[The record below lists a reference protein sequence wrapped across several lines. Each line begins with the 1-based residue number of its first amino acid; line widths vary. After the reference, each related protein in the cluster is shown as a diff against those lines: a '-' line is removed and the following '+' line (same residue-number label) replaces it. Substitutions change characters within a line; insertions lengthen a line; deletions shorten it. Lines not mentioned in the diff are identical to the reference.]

1 MKRLVA
7 FLCALA
13 ILLSMPVYAAGT
25 APVVS
30 ADSVTAEAGAT
41 VDVPIRITGNTGILG
56 AKITVQY
63 AEGLTLTK
71 ISAGEAFAGLAMT
84 KPGKLNDNPI
94 SIVWD
99 GLDGAAEADG
109 VIVVLTFQT
118 PQGAGYYPITITTN
132 SKDFVD
138 NDLHPVA
145 VETKAGA
152 VTVEGETHTGPV
164 VSADSVTAEA
174 GATVDVPIRIT
185 GNTGI
190 LGAKITVQY
199 AEGLTLTKISAGEA
213 FAGLAMTKPGKLND
227 NPISIVWDGLDG
239 AAEADGVI
247 VVLTFQTPQG
257 AGYYPI
263 TITTNSKDF
272 VDNDLH
278 PVAVET
284 KAGAVTVECET
295 HTEVVDE
302 AIAATCTEPGLT
314 EGKHCSVC
322 RKILVAQET
331 VAAKGHTE
339 VIDQAVEPTCMK
351 PGKTEGKHCSVCN
364 EILVAQTEI
373 PAKGH
378 TWTAASCTAPKTCSV
393 CSATDGNPLGHDWS
407 DWTVTTEATCTAKG
421 EKTRSCQREGCD
433 ATDTVDIPANGHTEV
448 TDAAVE
454 PTCTVPGKTEG
465 KHCSVCN
472 EVLVAQVEIPA
483 KGHTWTAA
491 SCTEPRTCSACG
503 TTDGEALGHD
513 WSDWTVTTE
522 ATCTEKG
529 EKTRSCQREGC
540 DAVETEE
547 IAAKGHTEVI
557 DAAVEPTCTKP
568 GKTEGKHCSVCNEVL
583 VAQTEVPAKGHTW
596 TAASCTEPRTCSVCG
611 ATDGEALGHD
621 WSAWTVTTEATCTEK
636 GEKTR
641 SCQREGCDA
650 VETEEIAAKGHTEV
664 IDAAVEP
671 TCTEPGK
678 TEGKHCSVCNEIL
691 VAQTEI
697 PAKGHTW
704 TAASCTEPRTCSVC
718 SATDG
723 NPLGHDWSDWTVTNE
738 ATCTEKGEKTRSCK
752 RDGCD
757 ATDTVDIPANGHTEV
772 TDAAVEP
779 TCTMAGK
786 TEGKHCSVCN
796 AILVAQTE
804 IPAKGHTWT
813 AASCTEPRTCSVCSA
828 TDGNPLGHDW
838 SDWTVTNEATCTEKG
853 EKTRSCKR
861 DGCDATDTVDI
872 PANGHT
878 EVTDAAVEPTCT
890 MAGKTEGKHC
900 SVCNEVLVAQTEVPA
915 KGHTWTAASC
925 TAPRTCSVC
934 SATDGNPLGHDWSD
948 WTVTTEATC
957 TAKGEKTRSCQRD
970 GCDATETREIA
981 ALGHTEGKAVRE
993 NVVPATKDHKGS
1005 YDEVV
1010 YCKVCN
1016 AELSRVT
1023 KIIPKP
1029 DGDDRPSFPTI
1040 PIIGL
1045 PSTTPTFPFRDVPAS
1060 AWYYD
1065 AVKSAWKV
1073 RLIDGVTS
1081 TEFRPDEN
1089 MTVAQAIKL
1098 AAVLHQ
1104 LNYRSKVSLENG
1116 YPSWYS
1122 TYVDYA
1128 IDNDLIERAYGN
1140 YTAAQMNSAVT
1151 RAEFVH
1157 IFHAATD
1164 DLRDMNTVAGNAI
1177 PDVKIGDAF
1186 AAEIYDFYRA
1196 GILTGSDVNGTFHP
1210 TDTIK
1215 RSEVAAILIRMYD
1228 SSARK
1233 SIALG

>member
-1 MKRLVA
+1 M
-7 FLCALA
+7 
-13 ILLSMPVYAAGT
+13 
-25 APVVS
+25 S

-109 VIVVLTFQT
+109 VIVVLTFQ
-118 PQGAGYYPITITTN
+118 A
-132 SKDFVD
+132 
-138 NDLHPVA
+138 
-145 VETKAGA
+145 
-152 VTVEGETHTGPV
+152 
-164 VSADSVTAEA
+164 
-174 GATVDVPIRIT
+174 
-185 GNTGI
+185 
-190 LGAKITVQY
+190 
-199 AEGLTLTKISAGEA
+199 
-213 FAGLAMTKPGKLND
+213 
-227 NPISIVWDGLDG
+227 
-239 AAEADGVI
+239 
-247 VVLTFQTPQG
+247 PQG

-513 WSDWTVTTE
+513 WSDWTVTNE

-529 EKTRSCQREGC
+529 EKTRSCKRDGC
-540 DAVETEE
+540 DASETVD
-547 IAAKGHTEVI
+547 IAANGHTEVT
-557 DAAVEPTCTKP
+557 DAAVEPTCTK
-568 GKTEGKHCSVCNEVL
+568 
-583 VAQTEVPAKGHTW
+583 
-596 TAASCTEPRTCSVCG
+596 
-611 ATDGEALGHD
+611 
-621 WSAWTVTTEATCTEK
+621 
-636 GEKTR
+636 
-641 SCQREGCDA
+641 
-650 VETEEIAAKGHTEV
+650 
-664 IDAAVEP
+664 
-671 TCTEPGK
+671 PGK

-723 NPLGHDWSDWTVTNE
+723 NPLGHDWSDWTVTTE
-738 ATCTEKGEKTRSCK
+738 ATCTEKGEKTRNCQREGCDASETVDIAANGHTEVTDAAVEPTCTKPGKTEGKHCSVCNEILVAQTEIPAKGHTWTAASCTEPRTCSVCSATDGNPLGHDWSDWTVTTEATCTEK
-752 RDGCD
+752 GEKTRNCQREGCDAVETVDIPANGHTEVTDAAVEPTCTEPGKTEGKHCSVCNEILVEQTEIPAKGHTWTAASCTAPRTCSVCSATDGNPLGHDWSDWTVTTEATCTAKGEKTRSCQREGCD
-757 ATDTVDIPANGHTEV
+757 ATETVDIPANGHTEV

-813 AASCTEPRTCSVCSA
+813 AASCTKPRTCSVCSA

-878 EVTDAAVEPTCT
+878 EVIDAAVEPTCT
-890 MAGKTEGKHC
+890 KPGKTEGKHC
-900 SVCNEVLVAQTEVPA
+900 SVCNEILVAQTEIPA

-925 TAPRTCSVC
+925 TKPRTCSVC

-957 TAKGEKTRSCQRD
+957 TEKGEKTRSCNRD

-1073 RLIDGVTS
+1073 HLIDGVTS

-1116 YPSWYS
+1116 YPNWYS

-1128 IDNDLIERAYGN
+1128 VNNGLIERAYGS
-1140 YTAAQMNSAVT
+1140 YTAAQMNAAVT

-1164 DLRDMNTVAGNAI
+1164 DLCDMNTVTDNAI
-1177 PDVKIGDAF
+1177 PDVKTGDAF

-1196 GILTGSDVNGTFHP
+1196 GVLTGSDANGTFHP
-1210 TDTIK
+1210 TDSIK

-1233 SIALG
+1233 VLHLDKAKH

>member
-25 APVVS
+25 A
-30 ADSVTAEAGAT
+30 
-41 VDVPIRITGNTGILG
+41 
-56 AKITVQY
+56 
-63 AEGLTLTK
+63 
-71 ISAGEAFAGLAMT
+71 
-84 KPGKLNDNPI
+84 
-94 SIVWD
+94 
-99 GLDGAAEADG
+99 
-109 VIVVLTFQT
+109 
-118 PQGAGYYPITITTN
+118 
-132 SKDFVD
+132 
-138 NDLHPVA
+138 
-145 VETKAGA
+145 
-152 VTVEGETHTGPV
+152 PV

-738 ATCTEKGEKTRSCK
+738 ATCTEKGEKTRICK
-752 RDGCD
+752 
-757 ATDTVDIPANGHTEV
+757 
-772 TDAAVEP
+772 
-779 TCTMAGK
+779 
-786 TEGKHCSVCN
+786 
-796 AILVAQTE
+796 
-804 IPAKGHTWT
+804 
-813 AASCTEPRTCSVCSA
+813 
-828 TDGNPLGHDW
+828 
-838 SDWTVTNEATCTEKG
+838 
-853 EKTRSCKR
+853 
-861 DGCDATDTVDI
+861 
-872 PANGHT
+872 
-878 EVTDAAVEPTCT
+878 
-890 MAGKTEGKHC
+890 
-900 SVCNEVLVAQTEVPA
+900 
-915 KGHTWTAASC
+915 
-925 TAPRTCSVC
+925 
-934 SATDGNPLGHDWSD
+934 
-948 WTVTTEATC
+948 
-957 TAKGEKTRSCQRD
+957 RD

-1196 GILTGSDVNGTFHP
+1196 GVLTGSDANGTFHP
-1210 TDTIK
+1210 TDSIK

>member
-109 VIVVLTFQT
+109 VIVVLTFQA

-247 VVLTFQTPQG
+247 VVLTFQAPQG

-472 EVLVAQVEIPA
+472 EVLVAQTEVPA

-491 SCTEPRTCSACG
+491 SCTEPRTCSVCG
-503 TTDGEALGHD
+503 ATDGEALGHD
-513 WSDWTVTTE
+513 WSAWTVTTE

-557 DAAVEPTCTKP
+557 DAAVEPTCTEP

-678 TEGKHCSVCNEIL
+678 TEGKHCSVCNE
-691 VAQTEI
+691 
-697 PAKGHTW
+697 
-704 TAASCTEPRTCSVC
+704 
-718 SATDG
+718 
-723 NPLGHDWSDWTVTNE
+723 
-738 ATCTEKGEKTRSCK
+738 
-752 RDGCD
+752 
-757 ATDTVDIPANGHTEV
+757 
-772 TDAAVEP
+772 
-779 TCTMAGK
+779 
-786 TEGKHCSVCN
+786 
-796 AILVAQTE
+796 ILVAQTE

-1073 RLIDGVTS
+1073 HLIDGVTS

-1116 YPSWYS
+1116 YPNWYS

-1128 IDNDLIERAYGN
+1128 VNNGLIERAYGS
-1140 YTAAQMNSAVT
+1140 YTAAQMNAAVT

-1164 DLRDMNTVAGNAI
+1164 DLCDMNTVTDNAI
-1177 PDVKIGDAF
+1177 PDVKTGDAF

-1196 GILTGSDVNGTFHP
+1196 GVLTGSDANGTFHP
-1210 TDTIK
+1210 TDSIK

>member
-1 MKRLVA
+1 
-7 FLCALA
+7 
-13 ILLSMPVYAAGT
+13 
-25 APVVS
+25 
-30 ADSVTAEAGAT
+30 
-41 VDVPIRITGNTGILG
+41 
-56 AKITVQY
+56 
-63 AEGLTLTK
+63 
-71 ISAGEAFAGLAMT
+71 MT

-109 VIVVLTFQT
+109 VIVVLTFQA
-118 PQGAGYYPITITTN
+118 PQ
-132 SKDFVD
+132 
-138 NDLHPVA
+138 
-145 VETKAGA
+145 
-152 VTVEGETHTGPV
+152 
-164 VSADSVTAEA
+164 
-174 GATVDVPIRIT
+174 R
-185 GNTGI
+185 
-190 LGAKITVQY
+190 
-199 AEGLTLTKISAGEA
+199 
-213 FAGLAMTKPGKLND
+213 
-227 NPISIVWDGLDG
+227 
-239 AAEADGVI
+239 
-247 VVLTFQTPQG
+247 

-378 TWTAASCTAPKTCSV
+378 TCTAASCTAPK
-393 CSATDGNPLGHDWS
+393 
-407 DWTVTTEATCTAKG
+407 
-421 EKTRSCQREGCD
+421 
-433 ATDTVDIPANGHTEV
+433 
-448 TDAAVE
+448 
-454 PTCTVPGKTEG
+454 
-465 KHCSVCN
+465 
-472 EVLVAQVEIPA
+472 
-483 KGHTWTAA
+483 
-491 SCTEPRTCSACG
+491 
-503 TTDGEALGHD
+503 
-513 WSDWTVTTE
+513 
-522 ATCTEKG
+522 
-529 EKTRSCQREGC
+529 
-540 DAVETEE
+540 
-547 IAAKGHTEVI
+547 
-557 DAAVEPTCTKP
+557 
-568 GKTEGKHCSVCNEVL
+568 
-583 VAQTEVPAKGHTW
+583 
-596 TAASCTEPRTCSVCG
+596 
-611 ATDGEALGHD
+611 
-621 WSAWTVTTEATCTEK
+621 
-636 GEKTR
+636 
-641 SCQREGCDA
+641 
-650 VETEEIAAKGHTEV
+650 
-664 IDAAVEP
+664 
-671 TCTEPGK
+671 
-678 TEGKHCSVCNEIL
+678 
-691 VAQTEI
+691 
-697 PAKGHTW
+697 
-704 TAASCTEPRTCSVC
+704 
-718 SATDG
+718 
-723 NPLGHDWSDWTVTNE
+723 
-738 ATCTEKGEKTRSCK
+738 
-752 RDGCD
+752 
-757 ATDTVDIPANGHTEV
+757 
-772 TDAAVEP
+772 
-779 TCTMAGK
+779 
-786 TEGKHCSVCN
+786 
-796 AILVAQTE
+796 
-804 IPAKGHTWT
+804 
-813 AASCTEPRTCSVCSA
+813 
-828 TDGNPLGHDW
+828 
-838 SDWTVTNEATCTEKG
+838 
-853 EKTRSCKR
+853 
-861 DGCDATDTVDI
+861 
-872 PANGHT
+872 
-878 EVTDAAVEPTCT
+878 
-890 MAGKTEGKHC
+890 
-900 SVCNEVLVAQTEVPA
+900 
-915 KGHTWTAASC
+915 
-925 TAPRTCSVC
+925 TCSVC

-1023 KIIPKP
+1023 KIISKL
-1029 DGDDRPSFPTI
+1029 DDDDRPSFPTI

-1045 PSTTPTFPFRDVPAS
+1045 PRTTPTFPFRDVPAS

-1073 RLIDGVTS
+1073 HLIDGVTS

-1164 DLRDMNTVAGNAI
+1164 DLCDMNTVTDNAI
-1177 PDVKIGDAF
+1177 PDVKTGDAF

-1210 TDTIK
+1210 TDSIK

>member
-109 VIVVLTFQT
+109 VIVVLTFQA
-118 PQGAGYYPITITTN
+118 PQ
-132 SKDFVD
+132 
-138 NDLHPVA
+138 
-145 VETKAGA
+145 
-152 VTVEGETHTGPV
+152 
-164 VSADSVTAEA
+164 
-174 GATVDVPIRIT
+174 R
-185 GNTGI
+185 
-190 LGAKITVQY
+190 
-199 AEGLTLTKISAGEA
+199 
-213 FAGLAMTKPGKLND
+213 
-227 NPISIVWDGLDG
+227 
-239 AAEADGVI
+239 
-247 VVLTFQTPQG
+247 

-472 EVLVAQVEIPA
+472 EVLVAQ
-483 KGHTWTAA
+483 
-491 SCTEPRTCSACG
+491 
-503 TTDGEALGHD
+503 
-513 WSDWTVTTE
+513 
-522 ATCTEKG
+522 
-529 EKTRSCQREGC
+529 
-540 DAVETEE
+540 
-547 IAAKGHTEVI
+547 
-557 DAAVEPTCTKP
+557 
-568 GKTEGKHCSVCNEVL
+568 
-583 VAQTEVPAKGHTW
+583 TEVPAKGHTW

-779 TCTMAGK
+779 TCTMAG
-786 TEGKHCSVCN
+786 N
-796 AILVAQTE
+796 
-804 IPAKGHTWT
+804 
-813 AASCTEPRTCSVCSA
+813 
-828 TDGNPLGHDW
+828 
-838 SDWTVTNEATCTEKG
+838 
-853 EKTRSCKR
+853 
-861 DGCDATDTVDI
+861 
-872 PANGHT
+872 
-878 EVTDAAVEPTCT
+878 
-890 MAGKTEGKHC
+890 TEGKHC

-1073 RLIDGVTS
+1073 HLIDGVTS

-1116 YPSWYS
+1116 YPNWYS

-1128 IDNDLIERAYGN
+1128 VNNGLIERAYGS
-1140 YTAAQMNSAVT
+1140 YTAAQMNAAVT

-1164 DLRDMNTVAGNAI
+1164 DLCDMNTVTDNAI
-1177 PDVKIGDAF
+1177 PDVKTGDAF

-1196 GILTGSDVNGTFHP
+1196 GVLTGSDANGTFHP
-1210 TDTIK
+1210 TDSIK

>member
-109 VIVVLTFQT
+109 VIVVLTFQ
-118 PQGAGYYPITITTN
+118 A
-132 SKDFVD
+132 
-138 NDLHPVA
+138 
-145 VETKAGA
+145 
-152 VTVEGETHTGPV
+152 
-164 VSADSVTAEA
+164 
-174 GATVDVPIRIT
+174 
-185 GNTGI
+185 
-190 LGAKITVQY
+190 
-199 AEGLTLTKISAGEA
+199 
-213 FAGLAMTKPGKLND
+213 
-227 NPISIVWDGLDG
+227 
-239 AAEADGVI
+239 
-247 VVLTFQTPQG
+247 PQG

-472 EVLVAQVEIPA
+472 EVLVAQ
-483 KGHTWTAA
+483 
-491 SCTEPRTCSACG
+491 
-503 TTDGEALGHD
+503 
-513 WSDWTVTTE
+513 
-522 ATCTEKG
+522 
-529 EKTRSCQREGC
+529 
-540 DAVETEE
+540 
-547 IAAKGHTEVI
+547 
-557 DAAVEPTCTKP
+557 
-568 GKTEGKHCSVCNEVL
+568 
-583 VAQTEVPAKGHTW
+583 TEVPAKGHTW

-678 TEGKHCSVCNEIL
+678 TEGKHCSVCNE
-691 VAQTEI
+691 
-697 PAKGHTW
+697 
-704 TAASCTEPRTCSVC
+704 
-718 SATDG
+718 
-723 NPLGHDWSDWTVTNE
+723 
-738 ATCTEKGEKTRSCK
+738 
-752 RDGCD
+752 
-757 ATDTVDIPANGHTEV
+757 
-772 TDAAVEP
+772 
-779 TCTMAGK
+779 
-786 TEGKHCSVCN
+786 
-796 AILVAQTE
+796 ILVAQTE

-1073 RLIDGVTS
+1073 HLIDGVTS

-1116 YPSWYS
+1116 YPNWYS

-1128 IDNDLIERAYGN
+1128 VNNGLIERAYGS
-1140 YTAAQMNSAVT
+1140 YTAAQMNAAVT
-1151 RAEFVH
+1151 CAEFVH

-1164 DLRDMNTVAGNAI
+1164 DLCDMNTVTDNAI
-1177 PDVKIGDAF
+1177 PDVKTGDAF

-1196 GILTGSDVNGTFHP
+1196 GVLTGSDANGTFHP
-1210 TDTIK
+1210 TDSIK

>member
-109 VIVVLTFQT
+109 VIVVLTFQ
-118 PQGAGYYPITITTN
+118 A
-132 SKDFVD
+132 
-138 NDLHPVA
+138 
-145 VETKAGA
+145 
-152 VTVEGETHTGPV
+152 
-164 VSADSVTAEA
+164 
-174 GATVDVPIRIT
+174 
-185 GNTGI
+185 
-190 LGAKITVQY
+190 
-199 AEGLTLTKISAGEA
+199 
-213 FAGLAMTKPGKLND
+213 
-227 NPISIVWDGLDG
+227 
-239 AAEADGVI
+239 
-247 VVLTFQTPQG
+247 PQG

-472 EVLVAQVEIPA
+472 EVLVAQ
-483 KGHTWTAA
+483 
-491 SCTEPRTCSACG
+491 
-503 TTDGEALGHD
+503 
-513 WSDWTVTTE
+513 
-522 ATCTEKG
+522 
-529 EKTRSCQREGC
+529 
-540 DAVETEE
+540 
-547 IAAKGHTEVI
+547 
-557 DAAVEPTCTKP
+557 
-568 GKTEGKHCSVCNEVL
+568 
-583 VAQTEVPAKGHTW
+583 TEVPAKGHTW

-664 IDAAVEP
+664 I
-671 TCTEPGK
+671 
-678 TEGKHCSVCNEIL
+678 
-691 VAQTEI
+691 
-697 PAKGHTW
+697 
-704 TAASCTEPRTCSVC
+704 
-718 SATDG
+718 
-723 NPLGHDWSDWTVTNE
+723 
-738 ATCTEKGEKTRSCK
+738 
-752 RDGCD
+752 
-757 ATDTVDIPANGHTEV
+757 
-772 TDAAVEP
+772 
-779 TCTMAGK
+779 
-786 TEGKHCSVCN
+786 
-796 AILVAQTE
+796 
-804 IPAKGHTWT
+804 
-813 AASCTEPRTCSVCSA
+813 
-828 TDGNPLGHDW
+828 
-838 SDWTVTNEATCTEKG
+838 
-853 EKTRSCKR
+853 
-861 DGCDATDTVDI
+861 
-872 PANGHT
+872 
-878 EVTDAAVEPTCT
+878 DAAVEPTCT

-1073 RLIDGVTS
+1073 HLIDGVTS

-1116 YPSWYS
+1116 YPNWYS

-1128 IDNDLIERAYGN
+1128 VNNGLIERAYGS
-1140 YTAAQMNSAVT
+1140 YTAAQMNAAVT

-1164 DLRDMNTVAGNAI
+1164 DLCDMNTVTDNAI
-1177 PDVKIGDAF
+1177 PDVKTGDAF

-1196 GILTGSDVNGTFHP
+1196 GVLTGSDANGTFHP
-1210 TDTIK
+1210 TDSIK

>member
-109 VIVVLTFQT
+109 VIVVLTFQA

-247 VVLTFQTPQG
+247 VVLTFQAPQG

-393 CSATDGNPLGHDWS
+393 CSATDGNPLGHDWSDWTVTTEATCTAKGEKTRSCQREGCDATDTVDIPANGHTEVTDAAVEPTCTVPGKTEGKHCSVCNEVLVAQVEIPAKGHTWTAASCTEPRTCSACGTTDGEALGHDWS

-772 TDAAVEP
+772 
-779 TCTMAGK
+779 
-786 TEGKHCSVCN
+786 
-796 AILVAQTE
+796 I
-804 IPAKGHTWT
+804 
-813 AASCTEPRTCSVCSA
+813 
-828 TDGNPLGHDW
+828 
-838 SDWTVTNEATCTEKG
+838 
-853 EKTRSCKR
+853 
-861 DGCDATDTVDI
+861 
-872 PANGHT
+872 
-878 EVTDAAVEPTCT
+878 DAAVEPTCT

-1196 GILTGSDVNGTFHP
+1196 GVLTGSDANGTFHP
-1210 TDTIK
+1210 TDSIK

>member
-109 VIVVLTFQT
+109 VIVVLTFQA
-118 PQGAGYYPITITTN
+118 PQ
-132 SKDFVD
+132 
-138 NDLHPVA
+138 
-145 VETKAGA
+145 
-152 VTVEGETHTGPV
+152 
-164 VSADSVTAEA
+164 
-174 GATVDVPIRIT
+174 R
-185 GNTGI
+185 
-190 LGAKITVQY
+190 
-199 AEGLTLTKISAGEA
+199 
-213 FAGLAMTKPGKLND
+213 
-227 NPISIVWDGLDG
+227 
-239 AAEADGVI
+239 
-247 VVLTFQTPQG
+247 

-472 EVLVAQVEIPA
+472 EVLVAQ
-483 KGHTWTAA
+483 
-491 SCTEPRTCSACG
+491 
-503 TTDGEALGHD
+503 
-513 WSDWTVTTE
+513 
-522 ATCTEKG
+522 
-529 EKTRSCQREGC
+529 
-540 DAVETEE
+540 
-547 IAAKGHTEVI
+547 
-557 DAAVEPTCTKP
+557 
-568 GKTEGKHCSVCNEVL
+568 
-583 VAQTEVPAKGHTW
+583 TEVPAKGHTW

-664 IDAAVEP
+664 I
-671 TCTEPGK
+671 
-678 TEGKHCSVCNEIL
+678 
-691 VAQTEI
+691 
-697 PAKGHTW
+697 
-704 TAASCTEPRTCSVC
+704 
-718 SATDG
+718 
-723 NPLGHDWSDWTVTNE
+723 
-738 ATCTEKGEKTRSCK
+738 
-752 RDGCD
+752 
-757 ATDTVDIPANGHTEV
+757 
-772 TDAAVEP
+772 
-779 TCTMAGK
+779 
-786 TEGKHCSVCN
+786 
-796 AILVAQTE
+796 
-804 IPAKGHTWT
+804 
-813 AASCTEPRTCSVCSA
+813 
-828 TDGNPLGHDW
+828 
-838 SDWTVTNEATCTEKG
+838 
-853 EKTRSCKR
+853 
-861 DGCDATDTVDI
+861 
-872 PANGHT
+872 
-878 EVTDAAVEPTCT
+878 DAAVEPTCT

-1073 RLIDGVTS
+1073 HLIDGVTS

-1116 YPSWYS
+1116 YPNWYS

-1128 IDNDLIERAYGN
+1128 VNNGLIERAYGS
-1140 YTAAQMNSAVT
+1140 YTAAQMNAAVT

-1164 DLRDMNTVAGNAI
+1164 DLCDMNTVTDNAI
-1177 PDVKIGDAF
+1177 PDVKTGDAF

-1196 GILTGSDVNGTFHP
+1196 GVLTGSDANGTFHP
-1210 TDTIK
+1210 TDSIK

>member
-109 VIVVLTFQT
+109 VIVVLTFQ
-118 PQGAGYYPITITTN
+118 A
-132 SKDFVD
+132 
-138 NDLHPVA
+138 
-145 VETKAGA
+145 
-152 VTVEGETHTGPV
+152 
-164 VSADSVTAEA
+164 
-174 GATVDVPIRIT
+174 
-185 GNTGI
+185 
-190 LGAKITVQY
+190 
-199 AEGLTLTKISAGEA
+199 
-213 FAGLAMTKPGKLND
+213 
-227 NPISIVWDGLDG
+227 
-239 AAEADGVI
+239 
-247 VVLTFQTPQG
+247 PQG

-472 EVLVAQVEIPA
+472 EVLVAQ
-483 KGHTWTAA
+483 
-491 SCTEPRTCSACG
+491 
-503 TTDGEALGHD
+503 
-513 WSDWTVTTE
+513 
-522 ATCTEKG
+522 
-529 EKTRSCQREGC
+529 
-540 DAVETEE
+540 
-547 IAAKGHTEVI
+547 
-557 DAAVEPTCTKP
+557 
-568 GKTEGKHCSVCNEVL
+568 
-583 VAQTEVPAKGHTW
+583 TEVPAKGHTW

-611 ATDGEALGHD
+611 ATDGKALGHD

-678 TEGKHCSVCNEIL
+678 TEGKHCSVCNE
-691 VAQTEI
+691 
-697 PAKGHTW
+697 
-704 TAASCTEPRTCSVC
+704 
-718 SATDG
+718 
-723 NPLGHDWSDWTVTNE
+723 
-738 ATCTEKGEKTRSCK
+738 
-752 RDGCD
+752 
-757 ATDTVDIPANGHTEV
+757 
-772 TDAAVEP
+772 
-779 TCTMAGK
+779 
-786 TEGKHCSVCN
+786 
-796 AILVAQTE
+796 ILVAQTE

-1073 RLIDGVTS
+1073 HLIDGVTS

-1116 YPSWYS
+1116 YPNWYS

-1128 IDNDLIERAYGN
+1128 VNNGLIERAYGS
-1140 YTAAQMNSAVT
+1140 YTAAQMNAAVT

-1164 DLRDMNTVAGNAI
+1164 DLCDMNTVTDNAI
-1177 PDVKIGDAF
+1177 PDVKTGDAF

-1196 GILTGSDVNGTFHP
+1196 GVLTGSDANGTFHP
-1210 TDTIK
+1210 TDSIK

>member
-109 VIVVLTFQT
+109 VIVVLTFQA

-138 NDLHPVA
+138 
-145 VETKAGA
+145 
-152 VTVEGETHTGPV
+152 
-164 VSADSVTAEA
+164 
-174 GATVDVPIRIT
+174 
-185 GNTGI
+185 
-190 LGAKITVQY
+190 
-199 AEGLTLTKISAGEA
+199 
-213 FAGLAMTKPGKLND
+213 
-227 NPISIVWDGLDG
+227 
-239 AAEADGVI
+239 
-247 VVLTFQTPQG
+247 
-257 AGYYPI
+257 
-263 TITTNSKDF
+263 KDF

-472 EVLVAQVEIPA
+472 EVLVAQ
-483 KGHTWTAA
+483 
-491 SCTEPRTCSACG
+491 
-503 TTDGEALGHD
+503 
-513 WSDWTVTTE
+513 
-522 ATCTEKG
+522 
-529 EKTRSCQREGC
+529 
-540 DAVETEE
+540 
-547 IAAKGHTEVI
+547 
-557 DAAVEPTCTKP
+557 
-568 GKTEGKHCSVCNEVL
+568 
-583 VAQTEVPAKGHTW
+583 TEVPAKGHTW

-678 TEGKHCSVCNEIL
+678 TEGKHCSVCNE
-691 VAQTEI
+691 
-697 PAKGHTW
+697 
-704 TAASCTEPRTCSVC
+704 
-718 SATDG
+718 
-723 NPLGHDWSDWTVTNE
+723 
-738 ATCTEKGEKTRSCK
+738 
-752 RDGCD
+752 
-757 ATDTVDIPANGHTEV
+757 
-772 TDAAVEP
+772 
-779 TCTMAGK
+779 
-786 TEGKHCSVCN
+786 
-796 AILVAQTE
+796 ILVAQTE

-1073 RLIDGVTS
+1073 HLIDGVTS

-1116 YPSWYS
+1116 YPNWYS

-1128 IDNDLIERAYGN
+1128 VNNGLIERAYGS
-1140 YTAAQMNSAVT
+1140 YTAAQMNAAVT

-1164 DLRDMNTVAGNAI
+1164 DLCDMNTVTDNAI
-1177 PDVKIGDAF
+1177 PDVKTGDAF

-1196 GILTGSDVNGTFHP
+1196 GVLTGSDANGTFHP
-1210 TDTIK
+1210 TDSIK

>member
-71 ISAGEAFAGLAMT
+71 ISAGEAFARLAMT

-109 VIVVLTFQT
+109 VIVVLTFQ
-118 PQGAGYYPITITTN
+118 A
-132 SKDFVD
+132 
-138 NDLHPVA
+138 
-145 VETKAGA
+145 
-152 VTVEGETHTGPV
+152 
-164 VSADSVTAEA
+164 
-174 GATVDVPIRIT
+174 
-185 GNTGI
+185 
-190 LGAKITVQY
+190 
-199 AEGLTLTKISAGEA
+199 
-213 FAGLAMTKPGKLND
+213 
-227 NPISIVWDGLDG
+227 
-239 AAEADGVI
+239 
-247 VVLTFQTPQG
+247 PQG

-433 ATDTVDIPANGHTEV
+433 ATETVDIPANGHTEV

-472 EVLVAQVEIPA
+472 EILVAQTEVPA

-491 SCTEPRTCSACG
+491 SCTAPRTCSVCSA
-503 TTDGEALGHD
+503 TDGNPLGHD

-529 EKTRSCQREGC
+529 ERIRTCKRDGC
-540 DAVETEE
+540 DATDTVD
-547 IAAKGHTEVI
+547 IPANGHTEV
-557 DAAVEPTCTKP
+557 T
-568 GKTEGKHCSVCNEVL
+568 
-583 VAQTEVPAKGHTW
+583 
-596 TAASCTEPRTCSVCG
+596 
-611 ATDGEALGHD
+611 
-621 WSAWTVTTEATCTEK
+621 
-636 GEKTR
+636 
-641 SCQREGCDA
+641 
-650 VETEEIAAKGHTEV
+650 
-664 IDAAVEP
+664 DAAVEP

-691 VAQTEI
+691 VEQTEI

-752 RDGCD
+752 R
-757 ATDTVDIPANGHTEV
+757 E
-772 TDAAVEP
+772 
-779 TCTMAGK
+779 
-786 TEGKHCSVCN
+786 
-796 AILVAQTE
+796 
-804 IPAKGHTWT
+804 
-813 AASCTEPRTCSVCSA
+813 
-828 TDGNPLGHDW
+828 
-838 SDWTVTNEATCTEKG
+838 
-853 EKTRSCKR
+853 
-861 DGCDATDTVDI
+861 GCDATDTVDI

-900 SVCNEVLVAQTEVPA
+900 SVCNEILVAQTEIPA

-957 TAKGEKTRSCQRD
+957 TAKGEKTRSCKRD

-1023 KIIPKP
+1023 KIISKL
-1029 DGDDRPSFPTI
+1029 DDDDRPSFPTI

-1045 PSTTPTFPFRDVPAS
+1045 PRTTPTFPFRDVPAS

>member
-25 APVVS
+25 A
-30 ADSVTAEAGAT
+30 
-41 VDVPIRITGNTGILG
+41 
-56 AKITVQY
+56 
-63 AEGLTLTK
+63 
-71 ISAGEAFAGLAMT
+71 
-84 KPGKLNDNPI
+84 
-94 SIVWD
+94 
-99 GLDGAAEADG
+99 
-109 VIVVLTFQT
+109 
-118 PQGAGYYPITITTN
+118 
-132 SKDFVD
+132 
-138 NDLHPVA
+138 
-145 VETKAGA
+145 
-152 VTVEGETHTGPV
+152 PV

-407 DWTVTTEATCTAKG
+407 DWTVTTEATCT
-421 EKTRSCQREGCD
+421 
-433 ATDTVDIPANGHTEV
+433 
-448 TDAAVE
+448 
-454 PTCTVPGKTEG
+454 
-465 KHCSVCN
+465 
-472 EVLVAQVEIPA
+472 
-483 KGHTWTAA
+483 
-491 SCTEPRTCSACG
+491 
-503 TTDGEALGHD
+503 
-513 WSDWTVTTE
+513 
-522 ATCTEKG
+522 EKG
-529 EKTRSCQREGC
+529 ER
-540 DAVETEE
+540 
-547 IAAKGHTEVI
+547 I
-557 DAAVEPTCTKP
+557 
-568 GKTEGKHCSVCNEVL
+568 
-583 VAQTEVPAKGHTW
+583 
-596 TAASCTEPRTCSVCG
+596 RT
-611 ATDGEALGHD
+611 
-621 WSAWTVTTEATCTEK
+621 
-636 GEKTR
+636 
-641 SCQREGCDA
+641 
-650 VETEEIAAKGHTEV
+650 
-664 IDAAVEP
+664 
-671 TCTEPGK
+671 
-678 TEGKHCSVCNEIL
+678 
-691 VAQTEI
+691 
-697 PAKGHTW
+697 
-704 TAASCTEPRTCSVC
+704 
-718 SATDG
+718 
-723 NPLGHDWSDWTVTNE
+723 
-738 ATCTEKGEKTRSCK
+738 CK

-779 TCTMAGK
+779 TCTVPGK

-900 SVCNEVLVAQTEVPA
+900 SVCNEILVAQTEIPA

-957 TAKGEKTRSCQRD
+957 TAKGEKTRSCKRD

-1023 KIIPKP
+1023 KIISKL
-1029 DGDDRPSFPTI
+1029 DDDDRPSFPTI

-1045 PSTTPTFPFRDVPAS
+1045 PRTTPTFPFRDVPAS

>member
-1 MKRLVA
+1 M
-7 FLCALA
+7 
-13 ILLSMPVYAAGT
+13 
-25 APVVS
+25 
-30 ADSVTAEAGAT
+30 
-41 VDVPIRITGNTGILG
+41 
-56 AKITVQY
+56 
-63 AEGLTLTK
+63 
-71 ISAGEAFAGLAMT
+71 
-84 KPGKLNDNPI
+84 
-94 SIVWD
+94 
-99 GLDGAAEADG
+99 
-109 VIVVLTFQT
+109 
-118 PQGAGYYPITITTN
+118 
-132 SKDFVD
+132 
-138 NDLHPVA
+138 HPVA

-247 VVLTFQTPQG
+247 VVLTFQAPQG

-421 EKTRSCQREGCD
+421 EKTRSCQRE
-433 ATDTVDIPANGHTEV
+433 
-448 TDAAVE
+448 
-454 PTCTVPGKTEG
+454 
-465 KHCSVCN
+465 
-472 EVLVAQVEIPA
+472 
-483 KGHTWTAA
+483 
-491 SCTEPRTCSACG
+491 
-503 TTDGEALGHD
+503 
-513 WSDWTVTTE
+513 
-522 ATCTEKG
+522 
-529 EKTRSCQREGC
+529 
-540 DAVETEE
+540 
-547 IAAKGHTEVI
+547 
-557 DAAVEPTCTKP
+557 
-568 GKTEGKHCSVCNEVL
+568 
-583 VAQTEVPAKGHTW
+583 
-596 TAASCTEPRTCSVCG
+596 
-611 ATDGEALGHD
+611 
-621 WSAWTVTTEATCTEK
+621 
-636 GEKTR
+636 
-641 SCQREGCDA
+641 
-650 VETEEIAAKGHTEV
+650 
-664 IDAAVEP
+664 
-671 TCTEPGK
+671 
-678 TEGKHCSVCNEIL
+678 
-691 VAQTEI
+691 
-697 PAKGHTW
+697 
-704 TAASCTEPRTCSVC
+704 
-718 SATDG
+718 
-723 NPLGHDWSDWTVTNE
+723 
-738 ATCTEKGEKTRSCK
+738 
-752 RDGCD
+752 
-757 ATDTVDIPANGHTEV
+757 
-772 TDAAVEP
+772 
-779 TCTMAGK
+779 
-786 TEGKHCSVCN
+786 
-796 AILVAQTE
+796 
-804 IPAKGHTWT
+804 
-813 AASCTEPRTCSVCSA
+813 
-828 TDGNPLGHDW
+828 
-838 SDWTVTNEATCTEKG
+838 
-853 EKTRSCKR
+853 
-861 DGCDATDTVDI
+861 GCDATDTVDI

-1073 RLIDGVTS
+1073 HLIDGVTS

-1116 YPSWYS
+1116 YPNWYS

-1128 IDNDLIERAYGN
+1128 VNNGLIERAYGS
-1140 YTAAQMNSAVT
+1140 YTAAQMNAAVT

-1164 DLRDMNTVAGNAI
+1164 DLCDMNTVTDNAI
-1177 PDVKIGDAF
+1177 PDVKTGDAF

-1196 GILTGSDVNGTFHP
+1196 GVLTGSDANGTFHP
-1210 TDTIK
+1210 TDSIK

>member
-25 APVVS
+25 A
-30 ADSVTAEAGAT
+30 
-41 VDVPIRITGNTGILG
+41 
-56 AKITVQY
+56 
-63 AEGLTLTK
+63 
-71 ISAGEAFAGLAMT
+71 
-84 KPGKLNDNPI
+84 
-94 SIVWD
+94 
-99 GLDGAAEADG
+99 
-109 VIVVLTFQT
+109 
-118 PQGAGYYPITITTN
+118 
-132 SKDFVD
+132 
-138 NDLHPVA
+138 
-145 VETKAGA
+145 
-152 VTVEGETHTGPV
+152 PV

-378 TWTAASCTAPKTCSV
+378 TWTAASCT
-393 CSATDGNPLGHDWS
+393 
-407 DWTVTTEATCTAKG
+407 
-421 EKTRSCQREGCD
+421 
-433 ATDTVDIPANGHTEV
+433 
-448 TDAAVE
+448 
-454 PTCTVPGKTEG
+454 
-465 KHCSVCN
+465 
-472 EVLVAQVEIPA
+472 
-483 KGHTWTAA
+483 
-491 SCTEPRTCSACG
+491 EPRTCSACG

-557 DAAVEPTCTKP
+557 
-568 GKTEGKHCSVCNEVL
+568 
-583 VAQTEVPAKGHTW
+583 
-596 TAASCTEPRTCSVCG
+596 
-611 ATDGEALGHD
+611 
-621 WSAWTVTTEATCTEK
+621 
-636 GEKTR
+636 
-641 SCQREGCDA
+641 
-650 VETEEIAAKGHTEV
+650 
-664 IDAAVEP
+664 
-671 TCTEPGK
+671 
-678 TEGKHCSVCNEIL
+678 
-691 VAQTEI
+691 
-697 PAKGHTW
+697 
-704 TAASCTEPRTCSVC
+704 
-718 SATDG
+718 
-723 NPLGHDWSDWTVTNE
+723 
-738 ATCTEKGEKTRSCK
+738 
-752 RDGCD
+752 
-757 ATDTVDIPANGHTEV
+757 
-772 TDAAVEP
+772 DAAVEP

-853 EKTRSCKR
+853 EKTRICK
-861 DGCDATDTVDI
+861 
-872 PANGHT
+872 
-878 EVTDAAVEPTCT
+878 
-890 MAGKTEGKHC
+890 
-900 SVCNEVLVAQTEVPA
+900 
-915 KGHTWTAASC
+915 
-925 TAPRTCSVC
+925 
-934 SATDGNPLGHDWSD
+934 
-948 WTVTTEATC
+948 
-957 TAKGEKTRSCQRD
+957 RD

-1196 GILTGSDVNGTFHP
+1196 GVLTGSDANGTFHP
-1210 TDTIK
+1210 TDSIK
-1215 RSEVAAILIRMYD
+1215 RGCGDPD
-1228 SSARK
+1228 SHV
-1233 SIALG
+1233 

>member
-109 VIVVLTFQT
+109 VIVVLTFQ
-118 PQGAGYYPITITTN
+118 A
-132 SKDFVD
+132 
-138 NDLHPVA
+138 
-145 VETKAGA
+145 
-152 VTVEGETHTGPV
+152 
-164 VSADSVTAEA
+164 
-174 GATVDVPIRIT
+174 
-185 GNTGI
+185 
-190 LGAKITVQY
+190 
-199 AEGLTLTKISAGEA
+199 
-213 FAGLAMTKPGKLND
+213 
-227 NPISIVWDGLDG
+227 
-239 AAEADGVI
+239 
-247 VVLTFQTPQG
+247 PQG

-378 TWTAASCTAPKTCSV
+378 TWTAASCTAPRTCSV

-472 EVLVAQVEIPA
+472 
-483 KGHTWTAA
+483 
-491 SCTEPRTCSACG
+491 
-503 TTDGEALGHD
+503 
-513 WSDWTVTTE
+513 
-522 ATCTEKG
+522 
-529 EKTRSCQREGC
+529 
-540 DAVETEE
+540 
-547 IAAKGHTEVI
+547 
-557 DAAVEPTCTKP
+557 
-568 GKTEGKHCSVCNEVL
+568 
-583 VAQTEVPAKGHTW
+583 
-596 TAASCTEPRTCSVCG
+596 
-611 ATDGEALGHD
+611 
-621 WSAWTVTTEATCTEK
+621 
-636 GEKTR
+636 
-641 SCQREGCDA
+641 
-650 VETEEIAAKGHTEV
+650 
-664 IDAAVEP
+664 
-671 TCTEPGK
+671 
-678 TEGKHCSVCNEIL
+678 
-691 VAQTEI
+691 
-697 PAKGHTW
+697 
-704 TAASCTEPRTCSVC
+704 
-718 SATDG
+718 
-723 NPLGHDWSDWTVTNE
+723 
-738 ATCTEKGEKTRSCK
+738 
-752 RDGCD
+752 
-757 ATDTVDIPANGHTEV
+757 
-772 TDAAVEP
+772 
-779 TCTMAGK
+779 
-786 TEGKHCSVCN
+786 
-796 AILVAQTE
+796 AI
-804 IPAKGHTWT
+804 
-813 AASCTEPRTCSVCSA
+813 
-828 TDGNPLGHDW
+828 
-838 SDWTVTNEATCTEKG
+838 
-853 EKTRSCKR
+853 
-861 DGCDATDTVDI
+861 
-872 PANGHT
+872 
-878 EVTDAAVEPTCT
+878 
-890 MAGKTEGKHC
+890 
-900 SVCNEVLVAQTEVPA
+900 LVAQTEVPA

-1073 RLIDGVTS
+1073 HLIDGVTS

>member
-109 VIVVLTFQT
+109 VIVVLTFQA

-247 VVLTFQTPQG
+247 VVLTFQAPQG

-472 EVLVAQVEIPA
+472 EVLVAQ
-483 KGHTWTAA
+483 
-491 SCTEPRTCSACG
+491 
-503 TTDGEALGHD
+503 
-513 WSDWTVTTE
+513 
-522 ATCTEKG
+522 
-529 EKTRSCQREGC
+529 
-540 DAVETEE
+540 
-547 IAAKGHTEVI
+547 
-557 DAAVEPTCTKP
+557 
-568 GKTEGKHCSVCNEVL
+568 
-583 VAQTEVPAKGHTW
+583 TEVPAKGHTW

-678 TEGKHCSVCNEIL
+678 TEGKHCSVCNE
-691 VAQTEI
+691 
-697 PAKGHTW
+697 
-704 TAASCTEPRTCSVC
+704 
-718 SATDG
+718 
-723 NPLGHDWSDWTVTNE
+723 
-738 ATCTEKGEKTRSCK
+738 
-752 RDGCD
+752 
-757 ATDTVDIPANGHTEV
+757 
-772 TDAAVEP
+772 
-779 TCTMAGK
+779 
-786 TEGKHCSVCN
+786 
-796 AILVAQTE
+796 ILVAQTE

-1073 RLIDGVTS
+1073 HLIDGVTS

-1116 YPSWYS
+1116 YPNWYS

-1128 IDNDLIERAYGN
+1128 VNNGLIERAYGS
-1140 YTAAQMNSAVT
+1140 YTAAQMNAAVT

-1164 DLRDMNTVAGNAI
+1164 DLCDMNTVTDNAI
-1177 PDVKIGDAF
+1177 PDVKTGDAF

-1196 GILTGSDVNGTFHP
+1196 GVLTGSDANGTFHP
-1210 TDTIK
+1210 TDSIK

>member
-25 APVVS
+25 A
-30 ADSVTAEAGAT
+30 
-41 VDVPIRITGNTGILG
+41 
-56 AKITVQY
+56 
-63 AEGLTLTK
+63 
-71 ISAGEAFAGLAMT
+71 
-84 KPGKLNDNPI
+84 
-94 SIVWD
+94 
-99 GLDGAAEADG
+99 
-109 VIVVLTFQT
+109 
-118 PQGAGYYPITITTN
+118 
-132 SKDFVD
+132 
-138 NDLHPVA
+138 
-145 VETKAGA
+145 
-152 VTVEGETHTGPV
+152 PV

-407 DWTVTTEATCTAKG
+407 DWTVTTEATCT
-421 EKTRSCQREGCD
+421 
-433 ATDTVDIPANGHTEV
+433 
-448 TDAAVE
+448 
-454 PTCTVPGKTEG
+454 
-465 KHCSVCN
+465 
-472 EVLVAQVEIPA
+472 
-483 KGHTWTAA
+483 
-491 SCTEPRTCSACG
+491 
-503 TTDGEALGHD
+503 
-513 WSDWTVTTE
+513 
-522 ATCTEKG
+522 EKG

-738 ATCTEKGEKTRSCK
+738 ATCTEKGEKTRICK
-752 RDGCD
+752 
-757 ATDTVDIPANGHTEV
+757 
-772 TDAAVEP
+772 
-779 TCTMAGK
+779 
-786 TEGKHCSVCN
+786 
-796 AILVAQTE
+796 
-804 IPAKGHTWT
+804 
-813 AASCTEPRTCSVCSA
+813 
-828 TDGNPLGHDW
+828 
-838 SDWTVTNEATCTEKG
+838 
-853 EKTRSCKR
+853 
-861 DGCDATDTVDI
+861 
-872 PANGHT
+872 
-878 EVTDAAVEPTCT
+878 
-890 MAGKTEGKHC
+890 
-900 SVCNEVLVAQTEVPA
+900 
-915 KGHTWTAASC
+915 
-925 TAPRTCSVC
+925 
-934 SATDGNPLGHDWSD
+934 
-948 WTVTTEATC
+948 
-957 TAKGEKTRSCQRD
+957 RD

-1196 GILTGSDVNGTFHP
+1196 GVLTGSDANGTFHP
-1210 TDTIK
+1210 TDSIK

>member
-109 VIVVLTFQT
+109 VIVVLTFQA
-118 PQGAGYYPITITTN
+118 PQ
-132 SKDFVD
+132 
-138 NDLHPVA
+138 
-145 VETKAGA
+145 
-152 VTVEGETHTGPV
+152 
-164 VSADSVTAEA
+164 
-174 GATVDVPIRIT
+174 R
-185 GNTGI
+185 
-190 LGAKITVQY
+190 
-199 AEGLTLTKISAGEA
+199 
-213 FAGLAMTKPGKLND
+213 
-227 NPISIVWDGLDG
+227 
-239 AAEADGVI
+239 
-247 VVLTFQTPQG
+247 

-472 EVLVAQVEIPA
+472 EVLVAQ
-483 KGHTWTAA
+483 
-491 SCTEPRTCSACG
+491 
-503 TTDGEALGHD
+503 
-513 WSDWTVTTE
+513 
-522 ATCTEKG
+522 
-529 EKTRSCQREGC
+529 
-540 DAVETEE
+540 
-547 IAAKGHTEVI
+547 
-557 DAAVEPTCTKP
+557 
-568 GKTEGKHCSVCNEVL
+568 
-583 VAQTEVPAKGHTW
+583 TEVPAKGHTW

-678 TEGKHCSVCNEIL
+678 TEGKHCSVCNE
-691 VAQTEI
+691 
-697 PAKGHTW
+697 
-704 TAASCTEPRTCSVC
+704 
-718 SATDG
+718 
-723 NPLGHDWSDWTVTNE
+723 
-738 ATCTEKGEKTRSCK
+738 
-752 RDGCD
+752 
-757 ATDTVDIPANGHTEV
+757 
-772 TDAAVEP
+772 
-779 TCTMAGK
+779 
-786 TEGKHCSVCN
+786 
-796 AILVAQTE
+796 ILVAQTE

-1045 PSTTPTFPFRDVPAS
+1045 PRTTPTFPFRDVPAS

-1073 RLIDGVTS
+1073 HLIDGVTS

-1116 YPSWYS
+1116 YPNWYS

-1128 IDNDLIERAYGN
+1128 VNNGLIERAYGS
-1140 YTAAQMNSAVT
+1140 YTAAQMNAAVT

-1164 DLRDMNTVAGNAI
+1164 DLCDMNTVTDNAI
-1177 PDVKIGDAF
+1177 PDVKTGDAF

-1196 GILTGSDVNGTFHP
+1196 GVLTGSDANGTFHP
-1210 TDTIK
+1210 TDSIK